1 MNKLYKKD
9 GTEVEV
15 NDRSL
20 AHALSIG
27 WTKNNP
33 KKTPTK
39 STSSKKFKKAE

>member
-33 KKTPTK
+33 KKAPV
-39 STSSKKFKKAE
+39 KKAKKAE